1 MALRDNLKRL
11 REQQGISGKEFANQ
25 LDLNYS
31 TYMTYE
37 STNPQKARW
46 PNEETLLKIA
56 TALHTSTDDL
66 LGYRVDPYERAE
78 SMLQSI
84 GVVVTHD
91 AGNVRLEVPADIY
104 DYLSR
109 QSKMFLENLVM
120 HAMAGQQQS
129 VEIVMPEETFHDCV
143 DKAVEPATDESQ
155 KVFFN
160 TFMDTFLARIQWYH
174 YEQELRTAYQKDHP
188 LTPFLGHDPFP
199 TGKEPDK
206 ADSPRAD
213 QAKEKAADPK
223 ANGKH
228 KKD

>member
-1 MALRDNLKRL
+1 MSLHDNLSQL
-11 REQQGISGKEFANQ
+11 RISRGYQSAKDFAIQAGIP
-25 LDLNYS
+25 YS
-31 TYMTYE
+31 SYSAYE
-37 STNPQKARW
+37 RKAW
-46 PNEETLLKIA
+46 PSEENLIKIA
-56 TALHTSTDDL
+56 RALHVSLDDL
-66 LGYRVDPYERAE
+66 IGFQIDRYERAE

-84 GVVVTHD
+84 GIGVTHD
-91 AGNVRLEVPADIY
+91 EGNIRLKVPADIY
-104 DYLSR
+104 EYLSR

-120 HAMAGQQQS
+120 HAMAGQQQG
-129 VEIVMPEETFHDCV
+129 VEIVMPEEAFHDFV

-174 YEQELRTAYQKDHP
+174 YEQELRAAYQKDQP
-188 LTPFLGHDPFP
+188 LTPFLGHNPFP
-199 TGKEPDK
+199 TDKEPDK
-206 ADSPRAD
+206 ADSPHAD

>member
-11 REQQGISGKEFANQ
+11 REKQGISGKEFANQ

-120 HAMAGQQQS
+120 HAMAGQQQGI
-129 VEIVMPEETFHDCV
+129 EIAMPEEAFHDFV

-174 YEQELRTAYQKDHP
+174 YEQELRAAYQKDHS

-199 TGKEPDK
+199 TGKETDK
-206 ADSPRAD
+206 ADSSHAD
-213 QAKEKAADPK
+213 QANKKAANPK

>member
-1 MALRDNLKRL
+1 MSLHDNLSQLRL
-11 REQQGISGKEFANQ
+11 SLGYQSAKDFAIQAGIP
-25 LDLNYS
+25 YS
-31 TYMTYE
+31 SYSAYE
-37 STNPQKARW
+37 RKAW
-46 PNEETLLKIA
+46 PSEENLIKIA
-56 TALHTSTDDL
+56 RALHVSLDDL
-66 LGYRVDPYERAE
+66 IGYHVDLYERAE

-91 AGNVRLEVPADIY
+91 AGNVRLKVPADIY
-104 DYLSR
+104 EYLSR

-120 HAMAGQQQS
+120 HAMAGQQQG
-129 VEIVMPEETFHDCV
+129 VEIVMPEETFHDFV

-160 TFMDTFLARIQWYH
+160 TFMDTFLASIQWYH

-199 TGKEPDK
+199 TGKESDK
-206 ADSPRAD
+206 ADSSHAD
-213 QAKEKAADPK
+213 QANKKAANPK

>member
-1 MALRDNLKRL
+1 MSLHDNLSQL
-11 REQQGISGKEFANQ
+11 RISRGYQSAKDFAIQAGIP
-25 LDLNYS
+25 YS
-31 TYMTYE
+31 SYSAYE
-37 STNPQKARW
+37 RKAW
-46 PNEETLLKIA
+46 PSEENLIKIA
-56 TALHTSTDDL
+56 RALHVSLDDL
-66 LGYRVDPYERAE
+66 IGFQIDRYERAE

-84 GVVVTHD
+84 GIGVTHD
-91 AGNVRLEVPADIY
+91 EGNIRLKVPADIY
-104 DYLSR
+104 EYLSR

-120 HAMAGQQQS
+120 HAMAGQQQG
-129 VEIVMPEETFHDCV
+129 VEIVMPEEAFHDFV

-174 YEQELRTAYQKDHP
+174 YEQELRAAYQKDHS

-206 ADSPRAD
+206 ADSSHAD
-213 QAKEKAADPK
+213 QANKKAADPK